1 MSEIITDIH
10 RTAPTKVILPAECSQ
25 GASQGF
31 KGEKGIPFR
40 KYHFASH
47 VAMAPDRGF
56 TKQLKALDPT
66 LEVLWNGVSEY
77 WSIWCR
83 PVDGVSEPY
92 HVLDV
97 CTTGKTYRE
106 LGQDVLLQLQR
117 SLKWRAEG
125 YDVIGYLEEHN
136 NQIRRRHEKTFRDK
150 IKSIALDSYN
160 FVHGVLQVQV
170 PRSAR
175 LQEGLRND
183 C

>member
-10 RTAPTKVILPAECSQ
+10 RKPATKVVLPAECSQ
-25 GASQGF
+25 GGSQGF

-40 KYHFASH
+40 SYHFADH
-47 VAMAPDRGF
+47 AVMAPDRGF

-66 LEVLWNGVSEY
+66 LEVLWNGISQY

-83 PVDGVSEPY
+83 PMAGLGEPY

-97 CTTGKTYRE
+97 VTTGKTYRE

-136 NQIRRRHEKTFRDK
+136 NQIRRRNEATFRDK
-150 IKSIALDSYN
+150 IRAISDETFNY
-160 FVHGVLQVQV
+160 VHGVLQVQV
-170 PRSAR
+170 PRSLR